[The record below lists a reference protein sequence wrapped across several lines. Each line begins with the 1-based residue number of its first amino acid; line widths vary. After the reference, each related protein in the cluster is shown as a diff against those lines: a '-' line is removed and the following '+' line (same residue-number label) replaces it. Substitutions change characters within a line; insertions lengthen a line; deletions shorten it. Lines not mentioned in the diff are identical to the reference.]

1 MSITVSY
8 KHYSNY
14 IDYYSYIIGD
24 DVVSVD
30 NIRIYT
36 KKPHI
41 LFKNKV
47 KLERYV
53 IRWMKP
59 VGLPLSISSRLRLR
73 FFR

>member
-8 KHYSNY
+8 KHYNNY
-14 IDYYSYIIGD
+14 IDYYSYIIGE

-30 NIRIYT
+30 NICIYR

-41 LFKNKV
+41 LFKNKF

-59 VGLPLSISSRLRLR
+59 VGLPLFISGRLRLR